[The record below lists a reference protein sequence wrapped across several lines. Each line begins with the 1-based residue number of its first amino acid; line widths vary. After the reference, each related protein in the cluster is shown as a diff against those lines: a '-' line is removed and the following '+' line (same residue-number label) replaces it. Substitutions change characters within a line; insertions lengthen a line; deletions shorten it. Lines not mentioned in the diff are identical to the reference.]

1 MLDTG
6 ARYGFVGLMGS
17 TLGALLLMAFI
28 GNGPSGMAHRAEGAV
43 PIVAEPGA
51 YMQPG
56 ERLLLRSSAG
66 GTILLAKGA
75 DGPMCPVGDRFELVV
90 EPDRVAAARI
100 SAIPLSLNWKHPLW
114 GVPVAQVLR
123 FSELDGTGR
132 PGPERMHTVLFKDHG
147 DLTVLSILVP
157 EGSLFEPDTGLMV
170 VGNGIFR
177 APEKVLTAEYRDP
190 KSWKYPGNF
199 HMRGKDWEREARIQ
213 VIGPGGKEE
222 FQTVV
227 GIRINGQMTRSF
239 PQHALRLI
247 FDDPLREDVFGE
259 PVNDGYDALV
269 LRTAGNDQIK
279 AMLRDPFQHGLIKG
293 LPIETASARTCVV
306 YINGAYWG
314 VHYVR
319 HRLDDEE
326 IARRYGVKKKYVTIL
341 EDEARLYRGDASEV
355 AGFEFLAQRTA
366 TWNGERSSWKDTLEA
381 NLDVDGFLT
390 YMATQMILGNVDWPS
405 QNVKFWKYTG
415 PSKDVAP
422 LDGRWRSIM
431 GDTDL
436 AFGVYTDATTDMFAR
451 VKTLD
456 YVPLSQLFFGMMNDS
471 GYKARF
477 VSIARELAKGR
488 FSAEHMSAELER
500 FVQRIA
506 PEMECHTARWRRP
519 ADVEQW
525 NKEVDVMRTFAAQRE
540 ANVLKQLDAF
550 EGS

>member
-1 MLDTG
+1 
-6 ARYGFVGLMGS
+6 
-17 TLGALLLMAFI
+17 
-28 GNGPSGMAHRAEGAV
+28 
-43 PIVAEPGA
+43 
-51 YMQPG
+51 
-56 ERLLLRSSAG
+56 
-66 GTILLAKGA
+66 
-75 DGPMCPVGDRFELVV
+75 
-90 EPDRVAAARI
+90 
-100 SAIPLSLNWKHPLW
+100 
-114 GVPVAQVLR
+114 
-123 FSELDGTGR
+123 
-132 PGPERMHTVLFKDHG
+132 
-147 DLTVLSILVP
+147 
-157 EGSLFEPDTGLMV
+157 
-170 VGNGIFR
+170 
-177 APEKVLTAEYRDP
+177 
-190 KSWKYPGNF
+190 
-199 HMRGKDWEREARIQ
+199 
-213 VIGPGGKEE
+213 
-222 FQTVV
+222 
-227 GIRINGQMTRSF
+227 
-239 PQHALRLI
+239 
-247 FDDPLREDVFGE
+247 
-259 PVNDGYDALV
+259 
-269 LRTAGNDQIK
+269 
-279 AMLRDPFQHGLIKG
+279 
-293 LPIETASARTCVV
+293 
-306 YINGAYWG
+306 
-314 VHYVR
+314 
-319 HRLDDEE
+319 
-326 IARRYGVKKKYVTIL
+326 L

-366 TWNGERSSWKDTLEA
+366 AWNGERSSWKDTLEA
-381 NLDVDGFLT
+381 NLDVGGFLT

>member
-1 MLDTG
+1 M
-6 ARYGFVGLMGS
+6 RYGFVGLIGA
-17 TLGALLLMAFI
+17 TLAALLLMAFM
-28 GNGPSGMAHRAEGAV
+28 GNGPAAPPHRKDGAF
-43 PIVAEPGA
+43 PIIVGPGA
-51 YMQPG
+51 HMQPG

-66 GTILLAKGA
+66 GSILLALGA
-75 DGPMCPVGDRFELVV
+75 DDPMRPVGDRFELVV
-90 EPDRVAAARI
+90 EPDRISAARM
-100 SAIPLSLNWKHPLW
+100 SAIPLSLNWKHPLL
-114 GVPVAQVLR
+114 GTPVAQVFR
-123 FSELDGTGR
+123 FAELDGTGR
-132 PGPERMHTVLFKDHG
+132 PGPERMHTVLFEDHG
-147 DLTVLSILVP
+147 GLPVMSILVP
-157 EGSLFEPDTGLMV
+157 EASLFHPDSGLMV
-170 VGNGIFR
+170 VGNGIFH

-199 HMRGKDWEREARIQ
+199 HMRGKDWEREALIQ
-213 VIGPGGKEE
+213 LIDQEGKEE
-222 FQTVV
+222 FQAVV

-239 PQHALRLI
+239 PQHAFRLN
-247 FDDPLREDVFGE
+247 FDPPLASDVFGE
-259 PVNDGYDALV
+259 AVGKGYDALV

-279 AMLRDPFQHGLIKG
+279 AMMRDPFQHGLIDG

-314 VHYVR
+314 VHHLR

-326 IARRYGVKKKYVTIL
+326 IARRYGIKKKFVTIL
-341 EDEARLYRGDASEV
+341 EDEARLYRGDAAEV

-366 TWNGERSSWKDTLEA
+366 RWNGKRASWRDTLEG

-415 PSKDVAP
+415 PSKNMAP

-436 AFGVYTDATTDMFAR
+436 AFGVYADASTDMFAR
-451 VKTLD
+451 VKALD
-456 YVPLSQLFFGMMNDS
+456 YVPLSQLFFGMMNDN

-477 VSIARELAKGR
+477 ISIARELATGR
-488 FSAEHMSAELER
+488 FSAGRMSADLER
-500 FVQRIA
+500 FVQLMA
-506 PEMECHTARWRRP
+506 PEMERHTARWRRP
-519 ADVEQW
+519 SDVEQW
-525 NKEVDVMRTFAAQRE
+525 MKEVDVMRTFAAQRE